1 MNVNKFDEKGKVYA
15 KARPDYPE
23 ELFLYLMSKNIIDKE
38 KAVADIGSG
47 TGIFTVQLSPFAKTV
62 FAVEPN
68 ADMRNK
74 AEDKFKL
81 LPNVVS
87 LNATAENTRLP
98 DASVEL
104 VTVAQA
110 FHWFDRKSFKS
121 ECQRILKPGGKVL
134 LVWNDRDIKS
144 EVIKDNFAVNKN
156 FCPDFKGSSNGM
168 DFSKESFKDFFVGE
182 YEVSEFDNSLVY
194 DRDAFIARSLSS
206 SYAPKENDLRYAEY
220 VRALETVFE
229 KHQVNGTVRYPY
241 ITRCYTGTVK

>member
-1 MNVNKFDEKGKVYA
+1 MNTNKFDKKGKVYA

-23 ELFLYLMSKNIIDKE
+23 ELFSYLVSINIIDNE

-47 TGIFTVQLSPFAKTV
+47 TGIFTVQISPFAKTV

-68 ADMRNK
+68 EDMRTK

-81 LPNVVS
+81 FPNVVS
-87 LNATAENTRLP
+87 VNATAEDTRLP

-121 ECQRILKPGGKVL
+121 ECQRILKPDGKVL

-144 EVIKDNFAVNKN
+144 EIIKDNFAVNKS
-156 FCPDFKGSSNGM
+156 FCPNFKGSSDGM
-168 DFSKESFKDFFVGE
+168 DFSKESFKDFFDGE
-182 YEVSEFDNSLVY
+182 YEVIEFDNSLVY

-206 SYAPKENDLRYAEY
+206 SYAPNENDIMSDEY
-220 VRALETVFE
+220 IKALENVFD
-229 KHQVNGTVRYPY
+229 KHQTNGIVKYPY
-241 ITRCYTGTVK
+241 ITRCYIGTVK